1 MLRNDYWVLREL
13 ELLLN
18 LIPPLREVYFSV
30 NFICLQMIIY
40 TPVSPSRKSYDW
52 RSSEHTIKLT
62 KETERKFNK
71 SPRTR

>member
-1 MLRNDYWVLREL
+1 M
-13 ELLLN
+13 
-18 LIPPLREVYFSV
+18 